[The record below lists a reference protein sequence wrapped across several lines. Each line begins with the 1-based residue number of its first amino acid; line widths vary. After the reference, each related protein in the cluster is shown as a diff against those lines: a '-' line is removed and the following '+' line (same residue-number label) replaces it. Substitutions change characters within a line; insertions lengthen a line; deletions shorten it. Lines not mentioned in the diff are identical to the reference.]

1 MQPLAPYIKVKFGL
15 VLFADYLCPKYNFTM
30 KKILLSTFE
39 KTAADN
45 GYEVFTAEEI
55 ASYYKEGL
63 QKSMKNEL
71 SQAEKDEFT
80 TDIAFLQKAV
90 CIDEAGNEVVRYF
103 RKSQVNFDR
112 AEDGSIMKSLKGTY
126 TDTPENRKLN
136 RVGKPYEPSNELAKS
151 LIDIVKGRY
160 VDNAKNR
167 RLHRVGQEY
176 GGGNGGTDEEGGEKK
191 RGVNRFSTKEKQ
203 KIWDS
208 MRTVD
213 DEGAWDSAIEDHFG
227 AEVLEKLSEMDE
239 DTAMKKKFQIA
250 LRLPQD
256 TIDSCIEEV
265 GVDPEDESTY
275 PGADKTANR
284 NEKRRARH
292 AAKREAAKQAKAGN
306 AEEGGKGTEKENG
319 SEKDEDM
326 GVPASTK
333 PRDVQAY
340 LKDKSGDDY
349 FKAAAKAYQF
359 LQEKGVKKT
368 IKKMLWESGR
378 GELNQDIR
386 ARKYV
391 EAVIDGA
398 SHAEAKEF
406 ANKAYARFEE
416 DLEEAENRPNA
427 NARQL
432 RAETAEKEFNKL
444 KFKKNS

>member
-1 MQPLAPYIKVKFGL
+1 
-15 VLFADYLCPKYNFTM
+15 M

-71 SQAEKDEFT
+71 SQAEKDEFI

-126 TDTPENRKLN
+126 ADTPENRKLN
-136 RVGKPYEPSNELAKS
+136 RVGKPYEPSDELAKS

-176 GGGNGGTDEEGGEKK
+176 GRGNGGTDEEGGEKK

-227 AEVLEKLSEMDE
+227 TEVLEKLSGMDE
-239 DTAMKKKFQIA
+239 DTAMKKKFQIV

-265 GVDPEDESTY
+265 GVDPEDESAY

-306 AEEGGKGTEKENG
+306 AEEGGKGAEKKKDTEEFVIKEKDMKKHIRVFDDMDSVDETLEDLLDDHSIDKDDYNEIRDAIDAW
-319 SEKDEDM
+319 SEKW
-326 GVPASTK
+326 G
-333 PRDVQAY
+333 
-340 LKDKSGDDY
+340 
-349 FKAAAKAYQF
+349 AKA
-359 LQEKGVKKT
+359 EKASSKKW
-368 IKKMLWESGR
+368 WESASNSEKR
-378 GELNQDIR
+378 KMADDMKS
-386 ARKYV
+386 ARKEMDKIESQMNEYRY
-391 EAVIDGA
+391 D
-398 SHAEAKEF
+398 
-406 ANKAYARFEE
+406 
-416 DLEEAENRPNA
+416 DDDDDDDWDDDDD
-427 NARQL
+427 
-432 RAETAEKEFNKL
+432 
-444 KFKKNS
+444 